1 MTLGEAK
8 NKVYMLLDEHS
19 AGGEVEHDEDIEK
32 KMTAFFDT
40 AQKTLAQIRRIVRE
54 YALPLAMGKTAY
66 EMPPDFSALYRVW
79 ADGRITRAL
88 RWRTGKLLVPEGYA
102 AEIVVEYFAVPN
114 TIPQDAPDSCEF
126 EIDAEACEC
135 MPYYVAAQQ
144 LLPDLV
150 LDYGAMLQMYDRAGT
165 GVSRR
170 AFSGGETMGKKRGAG
185 ITRTRYAAFRGADFS
200 TDPSLVESC
209 RSPLCTN
216 IVADGGGMPQKRL
229 GWRRL
234 WQKDKPVYGLFAGR
248 FDGAEKKLAHI
259 GTALYAWDDETAPTE
274 ILTGLPERRSRAAYL
289 AGKLWIVTG
298 AGFYVYDGTA
308 AHRASQNAYIPTTVI
323 TRSPTGGGQSYENV
337 NMLTPYRK
345 NAFQT
350 DGTATDFQ
358 LDGDIDATGTVRA
371 WVFGEETTAFTLDR
385 EKGIIKMTTAP
396 AKPTAGSEDGLVV
409 EFPHTVAGYTDRI
422 DKCTIITTYG
432 IGTNDRAVL
441 SGNEELPNVDWTSG
455 MNDPTYFPDLL
466 YNEVGSEATAI
477 LGYCRLGRSLGIVK
491 EDNGQDSTIYLRTAE
506 LQDSEIAQPQQQAV
520 AGVGSIA
527 PGSFASLLDDP
538 LFLSRNGV
546 MAVTT
551 NSYTSEKITQG
562 RSFYVNNKLNDEP
575 EREKAEAVIWNG
587 MYMLALPNGHVYA
600 LDGRQN
606 KTYRSAALGDYVYE
620 GYYFENIPA
629 SCWLNRRAGAEESL
643 YFGTA
648 DGRICKLNTDIEDM
662 SRYSDDGAAISA
674 VWATKYD
681 DDGTPAVLKTLL
693 KRGCCVT
700 IKPYARS
707 SAEVYIRADR
717 TGGHEKKVAGKPMDI
732 LDFSDIDFERIT
744 FNTDESP
751 QEIFLNRKVKNYKR
765 LQIIVRNQEPN
776 EGFGIFQIT
785 KHYVTG
791 NYAKR

>member
-1 MTLGEAK
+1 MAK
-8 NKVYMLLDEHS
+8 K
-19 AGGEVEHDEDIEK
+19 
-32 KMTAFFDT
+32 
-40 AQKTLAQIRRIVRE
+40 
-54 YALPLAMGKTAY
+54 
-66 EMPPDFSALYRVW
+66 
-79 ADGRITRAL
+79 
-88 RWRTGKLLVPEGYA
+88 
-102 AEIVVEYFAVPN
+102 
-114 TIPQDAPDSCEF
+114 
-126 EIDAEACEC
+126 
-135 MPYYVAAQQ
+135 
-144 LLPDLV
+144 
-150 LDYGAMLQMYDRAGT
+150 T
-165 GVSRR
+165 GVSIRQ
-170 AFSGGETMGKKRGAG
+170 SVYKT
-185 ITRTRYAAFRGADFS
+185 FRGADFS
-200 TDPSLVESC
+200 TDPSLVDYS

-229 GWRRL
+229 GWRKL

-681 DDGTPAVLKTLL
+681 DDGTPAVLKALMADRSL
-693 KRGCCVT
+693 KRLELDVMPYEKERTARIAPIVEGCVLRGEEMVRVLNWERVLDALMRLR
-700 IKPYARS
+700 ARS
-707 SAEVYIRADR
+707 GRMLDGEAALEIDGERLTLRAENNLTAVERGGRSAELVLTGREAVQLLMGMEGALCADAR
-717 TGGHEKKVAGKPMDI
+717 MLNWLPLPLHISGAD
-732 LDFSDIDFERIT
+732 T
-744 FNTDESP
+744 F
-751 QEIFLNRKVKNYKR
+751 
-765 LQIIVRNQEPN
+765 
-776 EGFGIFQIT
+776 
-785 KHYVTG
+785 
-791 NYAKR
+791 

>member
-308 AHRASQNAYIPTTVI
+308 AHRASQNAYVPTTVI

-441 SGNEELPNVDWTSG
+441 SGNEDLPNVDWTSG

-538 LFLSRNGV
+538 LFQSRNGV
-546 MAVTT
+546 MAVAT

-717 TGGHEKKVAGKPMDI
+717 TGGHEKKVAGKLMDI

>member
-1 MTLGEAK
+1 
-8 NKVYMLLDEHS
+8 
-19 AGGEVEHDEDIEK
+19 
-32 KMTAFFDT
+32 
-40 AQKTLAQIRRIVRE
+40 
-54 YALPLAMGKTAY
+54 
-66 EMPPDFSALYRVW
+66 
-79 ADGRITRAL
+79 
-88 RWRTGKLLVPEGYA
+88 
-102 AEIVVEYFAVPN
+102 
-114 TIPQDAPDSCEF
+114 
-126 EIDAEACEC
+126 
-135 MPYYVAAQQ
+135 
-144 LLPDLV
+144 
-150 LDYGAMLQMYDRAGT
+150 
-165 GVSRR
+165 
-170 AFSGGETMGKKRGAG
+170 MGKKRGAG

-229 GWRRL
+229 GYRTVRSL
-234 WQKDKPVYGLFAGR
+234 GDTVYGLF
-248 FDGAEKKLAHI
+248 GAEFGGTVKRLAHAE
-259 GTALYAWDDETAPTE
+259 TKLYAWADDGTPAV
-274 ILTGLPERRSRAAYL
+274 LLSGLPRRKSRAVFL

-298 AGFYVYDGTA
+298 GGFYSYDGTEA
-308 AHRASQNAYIPTTVI
+308 KRVSASGAYVPTTTI
-323 TRSPTGGGQSYENV
+323 TRSPSGGGVSYEAV
-337 NMLTPYRK
+337 NLLTPYRK

-350 DGTATDFQ
+350 DGKSVKFT
-358 LDGDIDATGTVRA
+358 LDGEIDVSGAVRA
-371 WVFGEETTAFTLDR
+371 WVWGEEVTDFTLDR
-385 EKGIIKMTTAP
+385 AAGTITFPSAP
-396 AKPTAGSEDGLVV
+396 AAPDAGASDGLVV
-409 EFPHTVAGYTDRI
+409 QFPHTVEGYADRI

-717 TGGHEKKVAGKPMDI
+717 TGGHEKKAAGKPMDI

-765 LQIIVRNQEPN
+765 LQIIVRNREPN